1 MPTSATKPLI
11 IFDVDGT
18 LLGGESYD
26 WSSYENAFLEVTGNP
41 FEEGFFDR
49 ITEVNATSIV
59 QQARPDLTGT
69 EREET
74 IAAVADGYRR
84 RLADEIAAHPE
95 AFPATTGA
103 CELLPQLTELGY
115 DCAIATG
122 DWVDSITLKLDAA
135 SIPWRGLPM
144 ATSSDRDT
152 RAQII
157 SLAAERANRP
167 IEEAI
172 YVGDGLWDLRA
183 TGALGIPFI
192 ATGAKHARLA
202 AAGAKFVVPDLT
214 PPAFL
219 ATLARITA
227 EPSAGV

>member
-1 MPTSATKPLI
+1 MSSSSAKPLI

-26 WSSYENAFLEVTGNP
+26 WSSFEDAFLEVTGAP
-41 FEEGFFDR
+41 FEAGFFDR

-59 QQARPDLTGT
+59 QQARPDLTGPKLD
-69 EREET
+69 ET

-84 RLADEIAAHPE
+84 RLADEISAHPE
-95 AFPATTGA
+95 AFPATVGA
-103 CELLPQLTELGY
+103 CDLLPQLAELGY

-135 SIPWRGLPM
+135 GIPWRGLPM

-167 IEEAI
+167 IQEAI

-183 TGALGIPFI
+183 TGTLGIPFI
-192 ATGAKHARLA
+192 ATGAKHARLE

-214 PPAFL
+214 PAAFL
-219 ATLARITA
+219 LALDHIA
-227 EPSAGV
+227 ALSSS